1 MLICLFYLTFS
12 QLYVSI
18 MNLNYYN
25 PMNREQDILTYI
37 LKVCGIF
44 IISLFFILILSNIT
58 QFINIF
64 NKYNKINKNIGN
76 IEIEIKNK
84 DLESLI
90 R

>member
-64 NKYNKINKNIGN
+64 NEYNKINKNIGN